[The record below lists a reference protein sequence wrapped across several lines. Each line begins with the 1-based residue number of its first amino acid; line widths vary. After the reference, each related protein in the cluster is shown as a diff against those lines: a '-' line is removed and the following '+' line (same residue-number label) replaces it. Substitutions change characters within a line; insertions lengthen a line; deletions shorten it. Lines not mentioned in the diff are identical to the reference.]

1 MSNWSRPAILES
13 LKIENLDVTE
23 GFDTGVELSGGF
35 ISFEYF
41 ESLTSPHITAKIHFV
56 DTGYAILAGATQDLQ
71 ERLGTLES
79 SVPTLKGK
87 ELHITINHPSDSGG
101 GSTPNLEFNEDRP
114 LIISDII
121 TKVRGSKID
130 LIGLQLSSKYALDNL
145 LSDRQVDEKYGA
157 SGNEKISDV
166 VIKILSDKF
175 QVSSLNTT
183 PSKNTK
189 IVEGKGRDPFSVILS
204 LAKET
209 IPEVPAN
216 AKPGY
221 VFYESLSGFNF
232 RGIDDLINQ
241 QSSFAYTNA
250 DVATFCEASNLR
262 ILDYDVK
269 TSTKGIKSSLISG
282 EKTEHITIDPFSQ
295 EIKYEIS
302 NSSLT
307 YKLGT
312 DTVDIENLYTTD
324 NQFSKTIVDFI
335 NTGNSSVGI
344 DTVTNNDQTFW
355 RTQSSFRY
363 NSLFSRII
371 NIVVPCNLA
380 LRAGQIL
387 QCSFPKKT
395 HQPELGMSDEKISGN
410 YLIMALSHKFTSD
423 GKTGSTTHMA
433 LIRDTD
439 GMYQLTGE

>member
-1 MSNWSRPAILES
+1 MSNWSRPAILEE
-13 LKIENLDVTE
+13 LKISNLDVTE
-23 GFDTGVELSGGF
+23 GFNDGVELSGGF

-41 ESLTSPHITAKIHFV
+41 ESITSPHITANLYFV
-56 DTGYAILAGATQDLQ
+56 DTGYAILAGQTEDLQ

-87 ELHITINHPSDSGG
+87 EVHITINHPSNSAN
-101 GSTPNLEFNEDRP
+101 TNNLEFDEDNP
-114 LIISDII
+114 LIVSDII

-130 LIGLQLSSKYALDNL
+130 LIGLQLSSKYAFENL
-145 LSDRQVDEKYGA
+145 FSDKQVDEKYGA
-157 SGNEKISDV
+157 SGNEKISNIV
-166 VIKILSDKF
+166 AKIVSDKF
-175 QVSSLNTT
+175 GVSSLSTT

-216 AKPGY
+216 AQPGY

-241 QSSFAYTNA
+241 ESSFAYTNA

-262 ILDYDVK
+262 ILEYEIK
-269 TSTKGIKSSLISG
+269 SSIKGIKSSLLSG
-282 EKTEHITIDPFSQ
+282 EKTEQITFNPFSG
-295 EIKYEIS
+295 EVNFTVIG
-302 NSSLT
+302 NSPI
-307 YKLGT
+307 YKLGS
-312 DTVDIENLYTTD
+312 DSFEVENLYSN
-324 NQFSKTIVDFI
+324 NQFSKTVVDFI

-344 DTVTNNDQTFW
+344 DTVRNNDPSLW
-355 RTQSSFRY
+355 RAQSSFRY
-363 NSLFSRII
+363 NSIFSRRIH
-371 NIVVPCNLA
+371 IVVPCNLA
-380 LRAGQIL
+380 LRAGQII

-395 HQPELGMSDEKISGN
+395 DQPELGMSDEKMSGS
-410 YLIMALSHKFTSD
+410 YLILGLSHKFTSD
-423 GKTGSTTHMA
+423 GKTGSLTHMS

-439 GMYQLTGE
+439 GQYQLTGE